1 MIMNRLKFQRK
12 LMIFF
17 VGMAL
22 LPTVVL
28 VLVSYHLISQSVERW
43 ANHQIALILANSAV
57 IIEGAS
63 KIAHTLELHEN
74 LPLTDTAELL
84 AVDEDLVAVLE
95 DFDSKAV
102 EIRATELA
110 DAYGGYLMA
119 VYDWDGHLVFSTNPN
134 HPPETLTTFLG
145 RLDEL
150 PDGPTI
156 SHKLADQGFLICG
169 VPIFSEDGRKRLG
182 AIVVGKSMPLTPVQ
196 MRAQMSAIQ
205 NKLSHLETDI
215 NAEGTAYRRTER
227 RVTVIAL
234 LITAA
239 LIVVVAFFVSR
250 ILAKGIN
257 TPIRSLVAGTEQIAN
272 GNLGHQVAVQTD
284 DEFALLAGAF
294 NRMVSDLKARTE
306 ELRRA
311 EKIAAWQDIAQKLA
325 HEIKNPLTPIQ
336 LSAQR
341 LQRRYRNNPDDLSE
355 VLERCT
361 QTIITEVEGLRRLLD
376 EFSVLAQMPAPE
388 LSPVNLRQT
397 LDEMLALFDEFP
409 NHIDCQIDF
418 PANLPA
424 VSADAA
430 HLKRAFLNLI
440 NNALEAM
447 LEESDS
453 PSPIEAVK
461 RERCLTIRAYE
472 APDRSKVFVQFT
484 DTGPGVPPDVRPKLF
499 TPHVSTKR
507 NGMGLGLAIVKKVM
521 TDLGGD
527 IHLEDTQSDQIGA
540 TFTLWLRPI
549 AKG

>member
-1 MIMNRLKFQRK
+1 MVMNRLKFQRK
-12 LMIFF
+12 LMILF

-28 VLVSYHLISQSVERW
+28 VFVSYHLISRSVERW
-43 ANHQIALILANSAV
+43 ANHQIALTLANSAA

-63 KIAHTLELHEN
+63 EIAHTLERYEN

-84 AVDEDLVAVLE
+84 AVDEDLVAVLD
-95 DFDSKAV
+95 DFDSQAV
-102 EIRATELA
+102 KIRATELA
-110 DAYGGYLMA
+110 DAYGDYLIA
-119 VYDWDGHLVFSTNPN
+119 VYGWDGHLVFSTDPN

-145 RLDEL
+145 RLDAL
-150 PDGPTI
+150 LDGPTI
-156 SHKLADQGFLICG
+156 SHELADQGFLICG
-169 VPIFSEDGRKRLG
+169 VPIFSEDGSKRLG
-182 AIVVGKSMPLTPVQ
+182 AMVVGKSMALTPAQ
-196 MRAQMSAIQ
+196 MHAQMSSIQ
-205 NKLSHLETDI
+205 NKLNRLGPDI
-215 NAEGTAYRRTER
+215 DAEGTAYRRTESR
-227 RVTVIAL
+227 TTVIAL

-257 TPIRSLVAGTEQIAN
+257 TPIRSLVAGTKQISD
-272 GNLGHQVAVQTD
+272 GNLDYQVAVQTD
-284 DEFALLAGAF
+284 DEFAILAGAF

-355 VLERCT
+355 LLERCT

-388 LSPVNLRQT
+388 LSPVDLRET
-397 LDEMLALFDEFP
+397 LDATLALFDEFP
-409 NHIDCQIDF
+409 DHIDCQIDF

-424 VSADAA
+424 VSADAD

-447 LEESDS
+447 SEE
-453 PSPIEAVK
+453 
-461 RERCLTIRAYE
+461 REKKGCLAIRAFVST
-472 APDRSKVFVQFT
+472 DQSKVFVQFT
-484 DTGPGVPPDVRPKLF
+484 DAGPGIPPEVRPKLF

-507 NGMGLGLAIVKKVM
+507 DGMGLGLAIVKKVM

-527 IHLEDTQSDQIGA
+527 IRLEDAEPDHSGA
-540 TFTLWLRPI
+540 TFTLWLRGA
-549 AKG
+549 AKR

>member
-1 MIMNRLKFQRK
+1 MVMNRLKFQRK
-12 LMIFF
+12 LMVLF

-28 VLVSYHLISQSVERW
+28 VFVSYHLISRSVERW
-43 ANHQIALILANSAV
+43 ANHQIALTLTNSAV

-63 KIAHTLELHEN
+63 EIAHTLELYEN

-84 AVDEDLVAVLE
+84 AVDEDLVAVLD

-102 EIRATELA
+102 ETRATELA
-110 DAYGGYLMA
+110 DTYGDYLIA

-134 HPPETLTTFLG
+134 HPSETLNTFLPP
-145 RLDEL
+145 LEAL
-150 PDGPTI
+150 PDAPTI
-156 SHKLADQGFLICG
+156 SHELADQGFLICG
-169 VPIFSEDGRKRLG
+169 MPIFSEDGRKRLG
-182 AIVVGKSMPLTPVQ
+182 AMVVGKSMALTPAQ
-196 MRAQMSAIQ
+196 MRAQMSSIQ
-205 NKLSHLETDI
+205 SKLNRLGPDI
-215 NAEGTAYRRTER
+215 DAEGTAYRRTER
-227 RVTVIAL
+227 RTTVIAL

-239 LIVVVAFFVSR
+239 LIVVVAFFISR

-257 TPIRSLVAGTEQIAN
+257 TPIRSLVAGTEQISN
-272 GNLGHQVAVQTD
+272 GNLDYRVAVQTD
-284 DEFALLAGAF
+284 DEFAILAAAF

-355 VLERCT
+355 LLERCT

-388 LSPVNLRQT
+388 LSPIALRET
-397 LDEMLALFDEFP
+397 LDATLALFDEFP
-409 NHIDCQIDF
+409 DHIDCQIDF
-418 PANLPA
+418 PTDLPP
-424 VSADAA
+424 VTADAD

-447 LEESDS
+447 LEEG
-453 PSPIEAVK
+453 EK
-461 RERCLTIRAYE
+461 ETGCLTIHAYVST
-472 APDRSKVFVQFT
+472 DQSKVFVQFT
-484 DTGPGVPPDVRPKLF
+484 DTGPGIPPEVRPKLF

-507 NGMGLGLAIVKKVM
+507 DGMGLGLAIVKKVM

-527 IHLEDTQSDQIGA
+527 IRLEDNA
-540 TFTLWLRPI
+540 TRSGLVQLLPY
-549 AKG
+549 G

>member
-1 MIMNRLKFQRK
+1 MVMNRLKFQRK
-12 LMIFF
+12 LMILF

-28 VLVSYHLISQSVERW
+28 VLVSYHLISRSVERW
-43 ANHQIALILANSAV
+43 ANHQIALTLTNSAA

-63 KIAHTLELHEN
+63 EIAHTLELYEN

-84 AVDEDLVAVLE
+84 AVDEALVAVLE

-110 DAYGGYLMA
+110 DTYGDYLIA
-119 VYDWDGHLVFSTNPN
+119 IYDWDGHLVFSTNPN
-134 HPPETLTTFLG
+134 HPPETLTAFL
-145 RLDEL
+145 RPLDEL
-150 PDGPTI
+150 PDAPTI
-156 SHKLADQGFLICG
+156 SHELAAQGFLICG
-169 VPIFSEDGRKRLG
+169 VPIFSEDGMRRLG
-182 AIVVGKSMPLTPVQ
+182 AMVVGKSMALTPAQ

-205 NKLSHLETDI
+205 NKLNRLEMDI
-215 NAEGTAYRRTER
+215 GAEGTAYRRTESR
-227 RVTVIAL
+227 TTVIAL

-257 TPIRSLVAGTEQIAN
+257 TPIRSLVAGTEQISD
-272 GNLGHQVAVQTD
+272 GNLDYQVAVQTD
-284 DEFALLAGAF
+284 DEFSLLAGAF

-306 ELRRA
+306 ELKRA

-355 VLERCT
+355 LLERCT

-388 LSPVNLRQT
+388 LSPINLRET
-397 LDEMLALFDEFP
+397 LDATLALFDEFP
-409 NHIDCQIDF
+409 DHIDCQIDF
-418 PANLPA
+418 PADLPP
-424 VSADAA
+424 VSADAD

-440 NNALEAM
+440 NNAIEAM
-447 LEESDS
+447 S
-453 PSPIEAVK
+453 EAGETK
-461 RERCLTIRAYE
+461 GGLTIRAYVST
-472 APDRSKVFVQFT
+472 DQSKVFVQFT
-484 DTGPGVPPDVRPKLF
+484 DTGPGILPEVRPKLF

-507 NGMGLGLAIVKKVM
+507 DGMGLGLAIVKKVM

-527 IHLEDTQSDQIGA
+527 IRLEDAQPDLGGA
-540 TFTLWLRPI
+540 TFTLWLR
-549 AKG
+549 ATEKV

>member
-1 MIMNRLKFQRK
+1 MVMNRLKFQRK
-12 LMIFF
+12 LMILF

-22 LPTVVL
+22 LPTAIL
-28 VLVSYHLISQSVERW
+28 VFVSYHLISRSVERW
-43 ANHQIALILANSAV
+43 ANHQIALTLANSAA

-63 KIAHTLELHEN
+63 EIAHMLELYEN

-84 AVDEDLVAVLE
+84 AVDEALVAVLD
-95 DFDSKAV
+95 DFDSGDVK
-102 EIRATELA
+102 IRATELA
-110 DAYGGYLMA
+110 DAYGGYLIA
-119 VYDWDGHLVFSTNPN
+119 IYGWDGHLVFSTDPN
-134 HPPETLTTFLG
+134 HPPEILTTFLEP
-145 RLDEL
+145 LAAL

-156 SHKLADQGFLICG
+156 SDELADQGLLICG
-169 VPIFSEDGRKRLG
+169 VPIFSEDGTKRLG
-182 AIVVGKSMPLTPVQ
+182 AVVVGKSMALTLAQ
-196 MRAQMSAIQ
+196 MRSQMSAIQ
-205 NKLSHLETDI
+205 NKLIPLEADI

-227 RVTVIAL
+227 DATVIAL

-239 LIVVVAFFVSR
+239 LIVVVAFFVSK
-250 ILAKGIN
+250 ILAKGVN
-257 TPIRSLVAGTEQIAN
+257 TPIRSLVTGTEEISS
-272 GNLGHQVAVQTD
+272 GNLDYQVAVQTD
-284 DEFALLAGAF
+284 DEFAILASAF

-355 VLERCT
+355 LLERCT

-388 LSPVNLRQT
+388 LSPVDLRET
-397 LDEMLALFDEFP
+397 LDATLALFDEFP
-409 NHIDCQIDF
+409 DHINRQIDF
-418 PANLPA
+418 PTDLPP
-424 VSADAA
+424 VSADAD

-447 LEESDS
+447 SEGGE
-453 PSPIEAVK
+453 K
-461 RERCLTIRAYE
+461 KGCLTIRAF
-472 APDRSKVFVQFT
+472 ASTDQSKVFVQFT
-484 DTGPGVPPDVRPKLF
+484 DTGLGISPEVRPKLF

-507 NGMGLGLAIVKKVM
+507 DGMGLGLAIVKKVM

-527 IHLEDTQSDQIGA
+527 IQLENTQPDQSGA
-540 TFTLWLRPI
+540 TFTLWLRAI
-549 AKG
+549 AKS

>member
-1 MIMNRLKFQRK
+1 MVMNRLKFQRK
-12 LMIFF
+12 LMILF

-28 VLVSYHLISQSVERW
+28 VFVSYHLISRSVERW
-43 ANHQIALILANSAV
+43 ANHQIALTLANSAA

-63 KIAHTLELHEN
+63 EIAHTLERYEN

-84 AVDEDLVAVLE
+84 AVDEDLVAVLD

-110 DAYGGYLMA
+110 DTYGDYLIA

-145 RLDEL
+145 PLEAL
-150 PDGPTI
+150 PDAPTI
-156 SHKLADQGFLICG
+156 SHELADQGFLICG
-169 VPIFSEDGRKRLG
+169 VPIFSEDGMRRLG
-182 AIVVGKSMPLTPVQ
+182 AMVVGKSMALTPAQ
-196 MRAQMSAIQ
+196 MHAQMSAIQ
-205 NKLSHLETDI
+205 NKLNRLGPDI
-215 NAEGTAYRRTER
+215 DAEGTAYRRTESR
-227 RVTVIAL
+227 TTVIAL

-250 ILAKGIN
+250 VLAKGIN
-257 TPIRSLVAGTEQIAN
+257 TPIRSLVAGTEQISD
-272 GNLGHQVAVQTD
+272 GNLDYQVAVQTD

-355 VLERCT
+355 LLERCT

-388 LSPVNLRQT
+388 LSPVNLRET
-397 LDEMLALFDEFP
+397 LDATLALFDEFP

-418 PANLPA
+418 PADLPP
-424 VSADAA
+424 VSADAD

-447 LEESDS
+447 SED
-453 PSPIEAVK
+453 
-461 RERCLTIRAYE
+461 REQKGCLTIRAFVST
-472 APDRSKVFVQFT
+472 DQSKVFVQFT
-484 DTGPGVPPDVRPKLF
+484 DTGPGIPPEVRPKLF

-507 NGMGLGLAIVKKVM
+507 DGMGLGLAIVKKVM

-527 IHLEDTQSDQIGA
+527 IRLEDAQPNQIGT
-540 TFTLWLRPI
+540 TFTLWLR
-549 AKG
+549 AAVKD

>member
-1 MIMNRLKFQRK
+1 MVMNRLKFQRK
-12 LMIFF
+12 LMILF

-28 VLVSYHLISQSVERW
+28 VFVSYHLISRSVERW
-43 ANHQIALILANSAV
+43 ANHQIALTLANSAA

-63 KIAHTLELHEN
+63 EIAHTLERYEN

-84 AVDEDLVAVLE
+84 AVDEDLVAVLD

-110 DAYGGYLMA
+110 DTYGDYLIA

-145 RLDEL
+145 PLEAL
-150 PDGPTI
+150 PDAPTI
-156 SHKLADQGFLICG
+156 SHELADQGFLICG
-169 VPIFSEDGRKRLG
+169 VPIFSEDGMRRLG
-182 AIVVGKSMPLTPVQ
+182 AMVVGKSMALTPAQ
-196 MRAQMSAIQ
+196 MHAQMSAIQ
-205 NKLSHLETDI
+205 NKLNRLGPDI
-215 NAEGTAYRRTER
+215 DAEGTAYRRTESR
-227 RVTVIAL
+227 TTVIAL

-250 ILAKGIN
+250 VLAKGIN
-257 TPIRSLVAGTEQIAN
+257 TPIRSLVAGTEQISD
-272 GNLGHQVAVQTD
+272 GNLDYQVAVQTD

-355 VLERCT
+355 LLERCT
-361 QTIITEVEGLRRLLD
+361 QTIITEVEGLRHLLD

-388 LSPVNLRQT
+388 LSPVDLRET
-397 LDEMLALFDEFP
+397 LDVTLALFDEFP
-409 NHIDCQIDF
+409 DHIDCQIDF
-418 PANLPA
+418 PADLPP
-424 VSADAA
+424 VSADAD

-447 LEESDS
+447 SEEG
-453 PSPIEAVK
+453 EKKGYLA
-461 RERCLTIRAYE
+461 IRAFVST
-472 APDRSKVFVQFT
+472 DQSKVFVQFT
-484 DTGPGVPPDVRPKLF
+484 DTGPGILPEVRPKLF

-507 NGMGLGLAIVKKVM
+507 DGMGLGLAIVKKVM

-527 IHLEDTQSDQIGA
+527 IRLEDAQPNQDGA
-540 TFTLWLRPI
+540 TFTLWLR
-549 AKG
+549 ATSES

>member
-1 MIMNRLKFQRK
+1 MVINRLKFQRK
-12 LMIFF
+12 LMILF

-22 LPTVVL
+22 LPTAVL
-28 VLVSYHLISQSVERW
+28 VFVSYHLISRSVERW
-43 ANHQIALILANSAV
+43 ANHQIALTLASSAA

-63 KIAHTLELHEN
+63 EIAHTLELYEN

-84 AVDEDLVAVLE
+84 AVDEDLVAVLD

-110 DAYGGYLMA
+110 DTHGDYLIAIYG
-119 VYDWDGHLVFSTNPN
+119 WDGHLVFSTNPN
-134 HPPETLTTFLG
+134 HPPQTLTTLLG
-145 RLDEL
+145 PLEAL
-150 PDGPTI
+150 PDAPTI
-156 SHKLADQGFLICG
+156 SDKLADQGFLICG
-169 VPIFSEDGRKRLG
+169 VPIFSEDGTKRLG
-182 AIVVGKSMPLTPVQ
+182 AVVVGKSMALTLAQ
-196 MRAQMSAIQ
+196 MRTQMSAIQ
-205 NKLSHLETDI
+205 NKLSPLEADL

-227 RVTVIAL
+227 DATIIAL

-239 LIVVVAFFVSR
+239 LIVAIAFFVSKF
-250 ILAKGIN
+250 LAKGVN
-257 TPIRSLVAGTEQIAN
+257 TPIRHLVTGTEEISK
-272 GNLGHQVAVQTD
+272 GNLDYQVAVQTD
-284 DEFALLAGAF
+284 DEFALLANAF

-336 LSAQR
+336 LSAER

-355 VLERCT
+355 LLERCT

-388 LSPVNLRQT
+388 LSSVNLRET
-397 LDEMLALFDEFP
+397 LDATLALFDEFP

-418 PANLPA
+418 PADLPT
-424 VSADAA
+424 VSADAD

-447 LEESDS
+447 SEE
-453 PSPIEAVK
+453 
-461 RERCLTIRAYE
+461 REKKGSLAIRAF
-472 APDRSKVFVQFT
+472 ASADQSKVFVQFT
-484 DTGPGVPPDVRPKLF
+484 DTGPGIPPEVRPKLF

-507 NGMGLGLAIVKKVM
+507 DGMGLGLAIVKKVM

-527 IHLEDTQSDQIGA
+527 IRLEDAQPDQSGA
-540 TFTLWLRPI
+540 TFTLWLR
-549 AKG
+549 ATTKN

>member
-1 MIMNRLKFQRK
+1 MVMNRLKFQRK
-12 LMIFF
+12 LMILF

-28 VLVSYHLISQSVERW
+28 VFVSYHLISRSVEHW
-43 ANHQIALILANSAV
+43 ANHQIALTLANSAA

-63 KIAHTLELHEN
+63 EIAHTLERYEN

-84 AVDEDLVAVLE
+84 AVDEDLVAVLD

-110 DAYGGYLMA
+110 DTYGDYLIA

-134 HPPETLTTFLG
+134 HPSETLTTFLG
-145 RLDEL
+145 PLEAL
-150 PDGPTI
+150 PDAPTI
-156 SHKLADQGFLICG
+156 SHELADQGFLICG
-169 VPIFSEDGRKRLG
+169 VPIFSEDGMRRLG
-182 AIVVGKSMPLTPVQ
+182 AMVVGKSMALTPAQ
-196 MRAQMSAIQ
+196 MHAQMSAIQ
-205 NKLSHLETDI
+205 NKLNRLGPDI
-215 NAEGTAYRRTER
+215 DAEGTAYRRTESR
-227 RVTVIAL
+227 TTVIAL

-250 ILAKGIN
+250 VLAKGIN
-257 TPIRSLVAGTEQIAN
+257 TPIRSLVAGTEQISD
-272 GNLGHQVAVQTD
+272 GNLDYQVAVQTD

-355 VLERCT
+355 LLERCT

-388 LSPVNLRQT
+388 LSPVNLRET
-397 LDEMLALFDEFP
+397 LDATLALFDEFP

-418 PANLPA
+418 PIDLPP
-424 VSADAA
+424 VSADAD

-447 LEESDS
+447 SEGGE
-453 PSPIEAVK
+453 K
-461 RERCLTIRAYE
+461 RGYLTIRAFVST
-472 APDRSKVFVQFT
+472 DQSKVFVQFT
-484 DTGPGVPPDVRPKLF
+484 DAGPGIPPEVRPKLF

-507 NGMGLGLAIVKKVM
+507 DGMGLGLAIVKKVM

-527 IHLEDTQSDQIGA
+527 IRLEDAQPDQSGA
-540 TFTLWLRPI
+540 TFTLWLR
-549 AKG
+549 ATTKS

>member
-1 MIMNRLKFQRK
+1 MAMNRLKFQRK
-12 LMIFF
+12 LMILF

-28 VLVSYHLISQSVERW
+28 VLVSYHLISRSVEGW
-43 ANHQIALILANSAV
+43 ANHQIALTLTNSAA
-57 IIEGAS
+57 IIGDAS
-63 KIAHTLELHEN
+63 ELAHTLELYEN

-84 AVDEDLVAVLE
+84 AVDEGLVAVL
-95 DFDSKAV
+95 DNFDSEAV

-110 DAYGGYLMA
+110 DAYGGYLIA
-119 VYDWDGHLVFSTNPN
+119 VYDWDGHLVFSTDPN
-134 HPPETLTTFLG
+134 HPSETLNTFLPS
-145 RLDEL
+145 LEAL

-156 SHKLADQGFLICG
+156 SQELADQGFLICG
-169 VPIFSEDGRKRLG
+169 VPIFSEDGMRRLG
-182 AIVVGKSMPLTPVQ
+182 AIVVGKSMPLTPAQ
-196 MRAQMSAIQ
+196 MQAQMSAIQ
-205 NKLSHLETDI
+205 NKLNRLGPDI
-215 NAEGTAYRRTER
+215 DAEGTAYRRTER
-227 RVTVIAL
+227 RTTVIAL
-234 LITAA
+234 LIAAA
-239 LIVVVAFFVSR
+239 LVVILAFFVSR

-257 TPIRSLVAGTEQIAN
+257 TPIRSLVAGTEQISS
-272 GNLGHQVAVQTD
+272 GNLDYQVAVQTD

-355 VLERCT
+355 LLERCT

-388 LSPVNLRQT
+388 LSPVDLRET
-397 LDEMLALFDEFP
+397 LDGTLALFDEFP
-409 NHIDCQIDF
+409 DHIDCQIDF
-418 PANLPA
+418 PADLPP
-424 VSADAA
+424 VNADAD

-447 LEESDS
+447 SEEGG
-453 PSPIEAVK
+453 K
-461 RERCLTIRAYE
+461 KGCLTIRAYVST
-472 APDRSKVFVQFT
+472 DQSTVFVQFT
-484 DTGPGVPPDVRPKLF
+484 DTGPGIPSEVRPKLF

-507 NGMGLGLAIVKKVM
+507 DGMGLGLAIVKKMM

-527 IHLEDTQSDQIGA
+527 IRLEDSQPDQSGA
-540 TFTLWLRPI
+540 TFTLWLRAA
-549 AKG
+549 AKR

>member
-1 MIMNRLKFQRK
+1 MVMNRLKFQRK
-12 LMIFF
+12 LMILF

-28 VLVSYHLISQSVERW
+28 ILVSYHLISRSVERW
-43 ANHQIALILANSAV
+43 ANHQIALTLTTSAV
-57 IIEGAS
+57 IIEDAS
-63 KIAHTLELHEN
+63 ELARTLELYEN

-84 AVDEDLVAVLE
+84 AVDEDLVAALA
-95 DFDSKAV
+95 DFDSKVV
-102 EIRATELA
+102 EIRASELA
-110 DAYGGYLMA
+110 DAYGGYLIA

-134 HPPETLTTFLG
+134 HPSETLHTFLPP
-145 RLDEL
+145 LEAL
-150 PDGPTI
+150 PDAPTL
-156 SHKLADQGFLICG
+156 SHELADQGFLICG
-169 VPIFSEDGRKRLG
+169 VPIFSEDGMRRLG
-182 AIVVGKSMPLTPVQ
+182 AMVVGKSMALTPAQ
-196 MRAQMSAIQ
+196 MQAQMSAIQ
-205 NKLSHLETDI
+205 NKLNRLETDI
-215 NAEGTAYRRTER
+215 DAEGTAYRRTESR
-227 RVTVIAL
+227 TTVIAL

-239 LIVVVAFFVSR
+239 LIVIVAFFVSR

-257 TPIRSLVAGTEQIAN
+257 TPIRSLVAGTEQISN
-272 GNLGHQVAVQTD
+272 GNLDYQVAVQTD
-284 DEFALLAGAF
+284 DEFAILAGAF

-376 EFSVLAQMPAPE
+376 EFSMLAQMPAPE
-388 LSPVNLRQT
+388 LSPVNLRET
-397 LDEMLALFDEFP
+397 LNATLALFDEFP
-409 NHIDCQIDF
+409 DHIDCQIDF
-418 PANLPA
+418 PANLPP
-424 VSADAA
+424 VSADAD

-447 LEESDS
+447 S
-453 PSPIEAVK
+453 EAGETK
-461 RERCLTIRAYE
+461 GCLTIRAYVST
-472 APDRSKVFVQFT
+472 DQSKVFVQFT
-484 DTGPGVPPDVRPKLF
+484 DTGPGISPEVRPKLF

-507 NGMGLGLAIVKKVM
+507 DGMGLGLAIVKKVM

-527 IHLEDTQSDQIGA
+527 IRLEDAEPDPGGA
-540 TFTLWLRPI
+540 TFTLWLR
-549 AKG
+549 ATVQD

>member
-1 MIMNRLKFQRK
+1 MVINRLKFQRK
-12 LMIFF
+12 LMILF

-22 LPTVVL
+22 LPTAVL
-28 VLVSYHLISQSVERW
+28 VFVSYHLISRSVERW
-43 ANHQIALILANSAV
+43 ANHQIALTLTNSAA

-63 KIAHTLELHEN
+63 EIAHTLELYEN

-84 AVDEDLVAVLE
+84 AVDEDLVAVLD

-102 EIRATELA
+102 EIRASELA
-110 DAYGGYLMA
+110 DTYGDYLIA
-119 VYDWDGHLVFSTNPN
+119 VYGWDGHLVFSTHPN
-134 HPPETLTTFLG
+134 HPPETLTTLLG
-145 RLDEL
+145 ALEAL
-150 PDGPTI
+150 PDAPTI
-156 SHKLADQGFLICG
+156 SDELADQGLLICG

-182 AIVVGKSMPLTPVQ
+182 AVVVGKSMALTLAQ

-205 NKLSHLETDI
+205 NKLSPLEAEI

-227 RVTVIAL
+227 DATIIAL

-239 LIVVVAFFVSR
+239 LIVVVAFFVSKL
-250 ILAKGIN
+250 LAKGVN
-257 TPIRSLVAGTEQIAN
+257 TPIRSLVTGTEEISN
-272 GNLGHQVAVQTD
+272 GNLDYQVAVQTD

-294 NRMVSDLKARTE
+294 NRMVTDLKARTE

-355 VLERCT
+355 LLERCT

-388 LSPVNLRQT
+388 LSPVDLRET
-397 LDEMLALFDEFP
+397 LDATLALFDEFP
-409 NHIDCQIDF
+409 DHIDCQIDF
-418 PANLPA
+418 PADLPP
-424 VSADAA
+424 VSADAD

-447 LEESDS
+447 SEDGEQ
-453 PSPIEAVK
+453 K
-461 RERCLTIRAYE
+461 GCLTIRAFVST
-472 APDRSKVFVQFT
+472 DQSKVFVQFT
-484 DTGPGVPPDVRPKLF
+484 DTGPGIPPEVRPKLF

-507 NGMGLGLAIVKKVM
+507 DGMGLGLVIVKKVM

-527 IHLEDTQSDQIGA
+527 IRLEDTQPDQSGA
-540 TFTLWLRPI
+540 TFTLWLRAV

>member
-1 MIMNRLKFQRK
+1 MVMNRLKFQRK
-12 LMIFF
+12 LMILF

-28 VLVSYHLISQSVERW
+28 VLVSYHLISRSVERW
-43 ANHQIALILANSAV
+43 AHHQIALTLANSAA
-57 IIEGAS
+57 IIEGARE
-63 KIAHTLELHEN
+63 IAHTLELHEN
-74 LPLTDTAELL
+74 LPLTETAELL
-84 AVDEDLVAVLE
+84 AVDEDLVAVLD

-102 EIRATELA
+102 KIRATELA
-110 DAYGGYLMA
+110 DTYGGYLIA
-119 VYDWDGHLVFSTNPN
+119 VYDWDGHLVFSIDPS
-134 HPPETLTTFLG
+134 HPPQTLTTFLG
-145 RLDEL
+145 PLEAL
-150 PDGPTI
+150 PDAPTI

-182 AIVVGKSMPLTPVQ
+182 AMVVGKSMALTP
-196 MRAQMSAIQ
+196 AQMQAQMAAIQ
-205 NKLSHLETDI
+205 NKLNRLETDI
-215 NAEGTAYRRTER
+215 DAEGTAYRRMER
-227 RVTVIAL
+227 RTTVIAL

-257 TPIRSLVAGTEQIAN
+257 TPIRSLVTGTEQISN
-272 GNLGHQVAVQTD
+272 GNLNYQVAVETD
-284 DEFALLAGAF
+284 DEFAILAGAF

-341 LQRRYRNNPDDLSE
+341 LQRRYRNNPDNLSE
-355 VLERCT
+355 LLERCT

-376 EFSVLAQMPAPE
+376 EFSVLAQMPAPQ
-388 LSPVNLRQT
+388 LSPVDLRDT
-397 LDEMLALFDEFP
+397 LDATLGLFDEFP
-409 NHIDCQIDF
+409 DHIDCQIDF
-418 PANLPA
+418 PTNLPP
-424 VSADAA
+424 VSADAD

-447 LEESDS
+447 SEGG
-453 PSPIEAVK
+453 K
-461 RERCLTIRAYE
+461 QKGCLTIRAF
-472 APDRSKVFVQFT
+472 ASDDQSKVFMQFT
-484 DTGPGVPPDVRPKLF
+484 DTGPGISPEVRPKLF

-507 NGMGLGLAIVKKVM
+507 DGMGLGLAIVKKVM

-527 IHLEDTQSDQIGA
+527 IRLEDAQPDQIGT
-540 TFTLWLRPI
+540 TFTLWLRAT
-549 AKG
+549 AKR

>member
-1 MIMNRLKFQRK
+1 MVMNRLKFQRK
-12 LMIFF
+12 LMILF

-28 VLVSYHLISQSVERW
+28 VFVSYHLISRSVERW
-43 ANHQIALILANSAV
+43 ANHQIALTLANSAA

-63 KIAHTLELHEN
+63 EIAHTLERYEN
-74 LPLTDTAELL
+74 LPLTDAAELL
-84 AVDEDLVAVLE
+84 AVDEDLVAVL
-95 DFDSKAV
+95 DNFDPKAV

-110 DAYGGYLMA
+110 DAYGDYLIA
-119 VYDWDGHLVFSTNPN
+119 VYGWDGHLVFSTDPN

-145 RLDEL
+145 RLDAL
-150 PDGPTI
+150 LDGPTI
-156 SHKLADQGFLICG
+156 SHELADQGFLICG
-169 VPIFSEDGRKRLG
+169 VPIFSEDGSKRLG
-182 AIVVGKSMPLTPVQ
+182 AMVVGKSMALTPAQ
-196 MRAQMSAIQ
+196 MHAQMSSIQ
-205 NKLSHLETDI
+205 NKLNRLGPDI
-215 NAEGTAYRRTER
+215 DAEGTAYRRTESR
-227 RVTVIAL
+227 TTVIAL

-257 TPIRSLVAGTEQIAN
+257 TPIRSLVTGTEQISD
-272 GNLGHQVAVQTD
+272 GNLDYQVAVQTD
-284 DEFALLAGAF
+284 DEFAILAGAF
-294 NRMVSDLKARTE
+294 NRMISDLKARTE

-355 VLERCT
+355 LLERCT

-388 LSPVNLRQT
+388 LSPVDLRET
-397 LDEMLALFDEFP
+397 LDATLVLFDEFP
-409 NHIDCQIDF
+409 DYIDCQIDF
-418 PANLPA
+418 PTNLPA
-424 VSADAA
+424 VSADAD

-447 LEESDS
+447 SEGGE
-453 PSPIEAVK
+453 K
-461 RERCLTIRAYE
+461 RGCLAIRAFVST
-472 APDRSKVFVQFT
+472 DQSKVFVQFT
-484 DTGPGVPPDVRPKLF
+484 DTGPGIPPEVRPKLF

-507 NGMGLGLAIVKKVM
+507 DGMGLGLAIVKKVM

-527 IHLEDTQSDQIGA
+527 IRLEDAQPNQDGA
-540 TFTLWLRPI
+540 TFTLWLRG
-549 AKG
+549 AAER

>member
-1 MIMNRLKFQRK
+1 MVMNRLKFQRK
-12 LMIFF
+12 LMILF

-28 VLVSYHLISQSVERW
+28 IFVSYHLISRSVERW
-43 ANHQIALILANSAV
+43 ANHQIALTLANSAA

-63 KIAHTLELHEN
+63 EIAHTLERYEN

-84 AVDEDLVAVLE
+84 AVDEDLVAVLD

-110 DAYGGYLMA
+110 DTYGDYLIA
-119 VYDWDGHLVFSTNPN
+119 VYGWDGHLVFSTNPN
-134 HPPETLTTFLG
+134 HPSETLATFLG
-145 RLDEL
+145 PLDAL
-150 PDGPTI
+150 PDAPTI
-156 SHKLADQGFLICG
+156 SHELADQGFLICG
-169 VPIFSEDGRKRLG
+169 VPIFSEDGMKRLG
-182 AIVVGKSMPLTPVQ
+182 AMVVGKSMALTPAQ
-196 MRAQMSAIQ
+196 MQAQMSAIE
-205 NKLSHLETDI
+205 NKLDRLETDI
-215 NAEGTAYRRTER
+215 DAEGTAYRRTESR
-227 RVTVIAL
+227 TTVIAL

-239 LIVVVAFFVSR
+239 LIVVVAFFISKV
-250 ILAKGIN
+250 LAKGIN
-257 TPIRSLVAGTEQIAN
+257 TPIRSLVAGTEQISN
-272 GNLGHQVAVQTD
+272 GNLDYQVAVQTD

-294 NRMVSDLKARTE
+294 NRMVSDLKTRTE

-355 VLERCT
+355 LLERCT

-388 LSPVNLRQT
+388 LSPVDLRET
-397 LDEMLALFDEFP
+397 LDATLALFDEFP
-409 NHIDCQIDF
+409 DHIDCQID
-418 PANLPA
+418 LPA
-424 VSADAA
+424 DLPPVSADAD

-440 NNALEAM
+440 NNAIDAM
-447 LEESDS
+447 SEESAP
-453 PSPIEAVK
+453 PSPVEGEAK
-461 RERCLTIRAYE
+461 KGCLTIRAFVS
-472 APDRSKVFVQFT
+472 ADQSKVFVQFT
-484 DTGPGVPPDVRPKLF
+484 DTGPGISPEVRPKLF

-507 NGMGLGLAIVKKVM
+507 DGMGLGLAIVKKVM

-527 IHLEDTQSDQIGA
+527 IRLEDTQPEQVGA
-540 TFTLWLRPI
+540 TFTLWLRAT

>member
-1 MIMNRLKFQRK
+1 MVMNRLKFQRK
-12 LMIFF
+12 LMILF

-28 VLVSYHLISQSVERW
+28 VLVSYHLISRSVERW
-43 ANHQIALILANSAV
+43 ANHQIALTLTNSAV
-57 IIEGAS
+57 IIEDAS
-63 KIAHTLELHEN
+63 ELAHTLELYEN

-84 AVDEDLVAVLE
+84 AVDEELVVVLD
-95 DFDSKAV
+95 DFDPKAV
-102 EIRATELA
+102 EIRTTELA
-110 DAYGGYLMA
+110 DAYGGYLIA
-119 VYDWDGHLVFSTNPN
+119 VYGWDGHLVFSTDPN
-134 HPPETLTTFLG
+134 HPPETLTTFL
-145 RLDEL
+145 RPLDEL
-150 PDGPTI
+150 PDAPTI
-156 SHKLADQGFLICG
+156 SHELADQGFLICG
-169 VPIFSEDGRKRLG
+169 VPIFSEDGSKRLG
-182 AIVVGKSMPLTPVQ
+182 AMVVGKSMALTPAQ

-205 NKLSHLETDI
+205 NKLNRLGPDI
-215 NAEGTAYRRTER
+215 DAEGTAYRRTESR
-227 RVTVIAL
+227 TTVIAL

-239 LIVVVAFFVSR
+239 LIVVLAFFVSR
-250 ILAKGIN
+250 ILAKEIN
-257 TPIRSLVAGTEQIAN
+257 TPIRSLVAGTEQISN
-272 GNLGHQVAVQTD
+272 GNLDYQVAVQTD

-355 VLERCT
+355 LLERCT

-388 LSPVNLRQT
+388 LSPVNLREA
-397 LDEMLALFDEFP
+397 LDTTLALVDEFP
-409 NHIDCQIDF
+409 NHIDCQIGF
-418 PANLPA
+418 PANLPP
-424 VSADAA
+424 VTADAD

-447 LEESDS
+447 S
-453 PSPIEAVK
+453 EAGE
-461 RERCLTIRAYE
+461 REGCLTIRAYVST
-472 APDRSKVFVQFT
+472 DQSKVFVQFT
-484 DTGPGVPPDVRPKLF
+484 DTGSGIPPEVRPKLF

-507 NGMGLGLAIVKKVM
+507 DGMGLGLAIVKKVM

-527 IHLEDTQSDQIGA
+527 IRLEEVQPDQGGA
-540 TFTLWLRPI
+540 TFTLWLR
-549 AKG
+549 ATVTD

>member
-1 MIMNRLKFQRK
+1 MVMNRLKFQRK
-12 LMIFF
+12 LMILF

-28 VLVSYHLISQSVERW
+28 VFVSYQLISRSVERW
-43 ANHQIALILANSAV
+43 ANHQIALTLANSAV

-63 KIAHTLELHEN
+63 EIAHTLELYEN

-84 AVDEDLVAVLE
+84 AVDEDLVAVLD

-110 DAYGGYLMA
+110 DTYGDYLIA
-119 VYDWDGHLVFSTNPN
+119 VYDWDGHLVFSTDPN

-145 RLDEL
+145 LLEAL

-156 SHKLADQGFLICG
+156 SQELADQGFLICG

-182 AIVVGKSMPLTPVQ
+182 AMVVGKSMALTPAQ
-196 MRAQMSAIQ
+196 MRAQMSSIQ
-205 NKLSHLETDI
+205 SKLNRLGPDI
-215 NAEGTAYRRTER
+215 DAEGTAYRRTESR
-227 RVTVIAL
+227 ATVIAL

-239 LIVVVAFFVSR
+239 LIVIVAFFVSR

-257 TPIRSLVAGTEQIAN
+257 TPIRSLVAGTEQISN
-272 GNLGHQVAVQTD
+272 GNLEYQVAVQTD

-355 VLERCT
+355 LLERCT

-388 LSPVNLRQT
+388 LSPIDLRET
-397 LDEMLALFDEFP
+397 LDATLALFDEFP
-409 NHIDCQIDF
+409 DHIDCQIDF
-418 PANLPA
+418 PADLPP
-424 VSADAA
+424 VTADAD

-447 LEESDS
+447 S
-453 PSPIEAVK
+453 EAGEK
-461 RERCLTIRAYE
+461 KGYLTIRAF
-472 APDRSKVFVQFT
+472 ASADQSKVFVQFT
-484 DTGPGVPPDVRPKLF
+484 DTGPGIPPEVRPKLF

-507 NGMGLGLAIVKKVM
+507 DGMGLGLAIVKKVM

-527 IHLEDTQSDQIGA
+527 IRLEDNQPDQIGA
-540 TFTLWLRPI
+540 TFTLWLRAT
-549 AKG
+549 AKV

>member
-1 MIMNRLKFQRK
+1 MVMNRLKFQRK
-12 LMIFF
+12 LMILF

-28 VLVSYHLISQSVERW
+28 VFVSYHLISRSVERW
-43 ANHQIALILANSAV
+43 ANHQIALTLANSAA

-63 KIAHTLELHEN
+63 EIAHTLERYEN

-84 AVDEDLVAVLE
+84 AVDEDLVAVLD

-110 DAYGGYLMA
+110 DTYGDYLIA

-145 RLDEL
+145 PLEAL
-150 PDGPTI
+150 PDAPTI
-156 SHKLADQGFLICG
+156 SHELADQGFLICG
-169 VPIFSEDGRKRLG
+169 VPIFSEDGMRRLG
-182 AIVVGKSMPLTPVQ
+182 AMVVGKSMALTPAQ
-196 MRAQMSAIQ
+196 MHAQMSAIQ
-205 NKLSHLETDI
+205 NKLNRLGPDI
-215 NAEGTAYRRTER
+215 DAEGTAYRRTESR
-227 RVTVIAL
+227 TTVIAL

-250 ILAKGIN
+250 VLAKGIN
-257 TPIRSLVAGTEQIAN
+257 TPIRSLVAGTEQISD
-272 GNLGHQVAVQTD
+272 GNLDYQVAVQTD

-355 VLERCT
+355 LLERCT

-388 LSPVNLRQT
+388 LSPVDLRET
-397 LDEMLALFDEFP
+397 LNVTLALFDEFP
-409 NHIDCQIDF
+409 DHIDCQIDF
-418 PANLPA
+418 PIDLPP
-424 VSADAA
+424 VSADAD

-447 LEESDS
+447 SEGGE
-453 PSPIEAVK
+453 K
-461 RERCLTIRAYE
+461 RGYLTIRAFVS
-472 APDRSKVFVQFT
+472 ADQSKVFVQFT
-484 DTGPGVPPDVRPKLF
+484 DAGPGIPPEVRPKLF

-507 NGMGLGLAIVKKVM
+507 DGMGLGLAIVKKVM

-527 IHLEDTQSDQIGA
+527 IRLEDAQPNQDGA
-540 TFTLWLRPI
+540 TFTLWLR
-549 AKG
+549 ATSES

>member
-1 MIMNRLKFQRK
+1 MVMNRLKFQRK
-12 LMIFF
+12 LMILF

-28 VLVSYHLISQSVERW
+28 VFVSYHLISRSVERW
-43 ANHQIALILANSAV
+43 ANHQIALTLANSAA

-63 KIAHTLELHEN
+63 EIAHTLERYEN

-84 AVDEDLVAVLE
+84 AVDEDLVAVLD

-110 DAYGGYLMA
+110 DTYGDYLIA

-134 HPPETLTTFLG
+134 HPSETLTTFLG
-145 RLDEL
+145 PLEAL
-150 PDGPTI
+150 PDAPTI
-156 SHKLADQGFLICG
+156 SHELADQGFLICG
-169 VPIFSEDGRKRLG
+169 VPIFSEDGMKRLG
-182 AIVVGKSMPLTPVQ
+182 AMVVGKSMALTPAQ
-196 MRAQMSAIQ
+196 MQAQMSAIQ
-205 NKLSHLETDI
+205 NKLDRLETDI
-215 NAEGTAYRRTER
+215 DAEGTAYRRTESR
-227 RVTVIAL
+227 TTVIAL

-250 ILAKGIN
+250 VLAKGIN
-257 TPIRSLVAGTEQIAN
+257 TPIRSLVAGTEQISD
-272 GNLGHQVAVQTD
+272 GNLDYQVAVQTD

-355 VLERCT
+355 LLERCT

-388 LSPVNLRQT
+388 LSPVNLRET
-397 LDEMLALFDEFP
+397 LDATLALFDEFP
-409 NHIDCQIDF
+409 DYIDCQIDF
-418 PANLPA
+418 PTNLPA
-424 VSADAA
+424 VSADAD

-447 LEESDS
+447 SEGGE
-453 PSPIEAVK
+453 K
-461 RERCLTIRAYE
+461 RGYLTIRAFVST
-472 APDRSKVFVQFT
+472 DQSKVFVQFT
-484 DTGPGVPPDVRPKLF
+484 DAGPGIPPEVRPKLF

-507 NGMGLGLAIVKKVM
+507 DGMGLGLAIVKKVM

-527 IHLEDTQSDQIGA
+527 IRLEGAQPNQDGA
-540 TFTLWLRPI
+540 TFTLWLR
-549 AKG
+549 ATSES

>member
-12 LMIFF
+12 LMVLF

-28 VLVSYHLISQSVERW
+28 VLVSYHLISRSVERW
-43 ANHQIALILANSAV
+43 ANHQIALTLTNSAV
-57 IIEGAS
+57 LIEDAS
-63 KIAHTLELHEN
+63 ELAHTLELYEN

-84 AVDEDLVAVLE
+84 AVDEALVAVLD
-95 DFDSKAV
+95 DFDPKAV

-110 DAYGGYLMA
+110 DTYGGYLIA

-134 HPPETLTTFLG
+134 HPSETLTTFLPP
-145 RLDEL
+145 LEAL
-150 PDGPTI
+150 PDAPTI
-156 SHKLADQGFLICG
+156 SHELAGQGFLICG

-182 AIVVGKSMPLTPVQ
+182 AVVVGKSMALTPAQ
-196 MRAQMSAIQ
+196 MQAQMSAIQ
-205 NKLSHLETDI
+205 NKLNRLETDI
-215 NAEGTAYRRTER
+215 DAEGTAYRRTESR
-227 RVTVIAL
+227 TTVIAL

-257 TPIRSLVAGTEQIAN
+257 TPIRSLVAGTEQISD
-272 GNLGHQVAVQTD
+272 GNLDYQVAVQTD
-284 DEFALLAGAF
+284 DEFAILAGAF

-355 VLERCT
+355 LLERCT

-388 LSPVNLRQT
+388 LSPVNLRET
-397 LDEMLALFDEFP
+397 LDTTLALFDEFP
-409 NHIDCQIDF
+409 AHIDCQIDF
-418 PANLPA
+418 PADLPA
-424 VSADAA
+424 VTADAD

-447 LEESDS
+447 SEEGGQ
-453 PSPIEAVK
+453 EG
-461 RERCLTIRAYE
+461 CLTIRAF
-472 APDRSKVFVQFT
+472 ASTDQSKVFVQFT
-484 DTGPGVPPDVRPKLF
+484 DTGPGILPEVRPKLF

-507 NGMGLGLAIVKKVM
+507 DGMGLGLAIVKKVI

-527 IHLEDTQSDQIGA
+527 IRLEDAQPDQTGA
-540 TFTLWLRPI
+540 TFTLWLRAPM
-549 AKG
+549 KN

>member
-1 MIMNRLKFQRK
+1 MVMNRLKFQRK
-12 LMIFF
+12 LMILF

-28 VLVSYHLISQSVERW
+28 VLVAYHLISRSVERW
-43 ANHQIALILANSAV
+43 ANHQIALTLTNSAV
-57 IIEGAS
+57 IIEDAGEL
-63 KIAHTLELHEN
+63 AHTLELYEN

-84 AVDEDLVAVLE
+84 AVDEDLVAVL
-95 DFDSKAV
+95 DNFDSKAV

-110 DAYGGYLMA
+110 DAYGGYLIA
-119 VYDWDGHLVFSTNPN
+119 VYDWDGHLVFSTDPN
-134 HPPETLTTFLG
+134 HPPEILTTFLSP
-145 RLDEL
+145 LEEL
-150 PDGPTI
+150 PDAPTI
-156 SHKLADQGFLICG
+156 SHELADQGFLICG
-169 VPIFSEDGRKRLG
+169 VPIFSEDGMGRLG
-182 AIVVGKSMPLTPVQ
+182 AVVVGKSMPLTPAQ
-196 MRAQMSAIQ
+196 MQTRMSAIQ
-205 NKLSHLETDI
+205 NKLSRLETDI
-215 NAEGTAYRRTER
+215 DAEGTAYRRTEIR
-227 RVTVIAL
+227 ITVIAL

-257 TPIRSLVAGTEQIAN
+257 TPIRSLVTGTEQISD
-272 GNLGHQVAVQTD
+272 GNLDYQVAVQTD

-355 VLERCT
+355 LLERCT

-388 LSPVNLRQT
+388 LSPVNLRET
-397 LDEMLALFDEFP
+397 LDATLALFDEFP
-409 NHIDCQIDF
+409 DYINCEIDF
-418 PANLPA
+418 PTNLPA
-424 VSADAA
+424 VSADPD

-447 LEESDS
+447 S
-453 PSPIEAVK
+453 EAGK
-461 RERCLTIRAYE
+461 KEGCLTIRAF
-472 APDRSKVFVQFT
+472 ASTDQSKVFVQFT
-484 DTGPGVPPDVRPKLF
+484 DTGPGIPSEVRPKLF

-507 NGMGLGLAIVKKVM
+507 DGMGLGLAIVKKVM

-527 IHLEDTQSDQIGA
+527 IRLEDAQPDQGGA
-540 TFTLWLRPI
+540 TFTLWLR
-549 AKG
+549 ATVKD

>member
-12 LMIFF
+12 LMILF

-28 VLVSYHLISQSVERW
+28 VFVAYHLISRSVERW
-43 ANHQIALILANSAV
+43 ANHQIALTLTNSAA
-57 IIEGAS
+57 IIGGAS
-63 KIAHTLELHEN
+63 ELAHTLELYEN
-74 LPLTDTAELL
+74 LPLTEAAELL
-84 AVDEDLVAVLE
+84 AVDEDLVVVLD
-95 DFDSKAV
+95 DFDAKAV
-102 EIRATELA
+102 EIRSTELA
-110 DAYGGYLMA
+110 DTYGGYLIA
-119 VYDWDGHLVFSTNPN
+119 VYNKDGHLVFSTNPN
-134 HPPETLTTFLG
+134 HPPETLTTFLEP
-145 RLDEL
+145 LDAL

-182 AIVVGKSMPLTPVQ
+182 AMVVGKSMGLTLVQ

-205 NKLSHLETDI
+205 NKLNRLGPDI
-215 NAEGTAYRRTER
+215 NAEGTAYRRTESR
-227 RVTVIAL
+227 TTVIAL
-234 LITAA
+234 LITAV

-257 TPIRSLVAGTEQIAN
+257 TPIRSLVTGTEQISN
-272 GNLGHQVAVQTD
+272 GNLDYQVAVQTD
-284 DEFALLAGAF
+284 DEFAILAGAF

-355 VLERCT
+355 LLERCT

-376 EFSVLAQMPAPE
+376 EFSVLAQMPAPQ
-388 LSPVNLRQT
+388 LSPINLRET
-397 LDEMLALFDEFP
+397 LDATLGLFDEFP
-409 NHIDCQIDF
+409 DHIVCQIDV
-418 PANLPA
+418 PANLPP
-424 VSADAA
+424 VSADAD

-447 LEESDS
+447 SEEGEQKGDL
-453 PSPIEAVK
+453 A
-461 RERCLTIRAYE
+461 IRAFVST
-472 APDRSKVFVQFT
+472 DQSKVLVQFT
-484 DTGPGVPPDVRPKLF
+484 DTGPGIPTEVQPKLF

-507 NGMGLGLAIVKKVM
+507 DGMGLGLAIVKKVM

-527 IHLEDTQSDQIGA
+527 IRLEDTQPDQNGA
-540 TFTLWLRPI
+540 TFTLWLRVVT
-549 AKG
+549 KN

>member
-1 MIMNRLKFQRK
+1 MVMNRLKFQRK
-12 LMIFF
+12 LMILF

-28 VLVSYHLISQSVERW
+28 VLVAYHLISRSVERW
-43 ANHQIALILANSAV
+43 ANHQIALTLTNSAV
-57 IIEGAS
+57 IIEDAS
-63 KIAHTLELHEN
+63 ELAHTLELYEN

-84 AVDEDLVAVLE
+84 AVDEDLVAALA

-102 EIRATELA
+102 ETRAAELA
-110 DAYGGYLMA
+110 DTYGGYLIA
-119 VYDWDGHLVFSTNPN
+119 VYGWDGHLVSSTNPN
-134 HPPETLTTFLG
+134 HPSETLHTFLPPLG
-145 RLDEL
+145 EL
-150 PDGPTI
+150 PDAPTI
-156 SHKLADQGFLICG
+156 SHELADQGFLICG
-169 VPIFSEDGRKRLG
+169 VPIFSEDGMGRLG
-182 AIVVGKSMPLTPVQ
+182 AMVVGKSMALTPAQ
-196 MRAQMSAIQ
+196 MQAQMSAIQ
-205 NKLSHLETDI
+205 NKLNRLETDI
-215 NAEGTAYRRTER
+215 GAEGTAYRRTESR
-227 RVTVIAL
+227 TTVIAL

-239 LIVVVAFFVSR
+239 LIVIVAFFVSR

-257 TPIRSLVAGTEQIAN
+257 TPIRSLVAGTEQISD
-272 GNLGHQVAVQTD
+272 GNLDYQVAVQTD
-284 DEFALLAGAF
+284 DEFAILAGAF

-355 VLERCT
+355 ILERCT

-388 LSPVNLRQT
+388 LSPINLRET
-397 LDEMLALFDEFP
+397 LDATLALFDEFP
-409 NHIDCQIDF
+409 THIDCQIDF
-418 PANLPA
+418 PADIPP
-424 VSADAA
+424 VSADAD

-447 LEESDS
+447 S
-453 PSPIEAVK
+453 EAGETK
-461 RERCLTIRAYE
+461 GCLTIRAYVST
-472 APDRSKVFVQFT
+472 DQSKVFVQFT
-484 DTGPGVPPDVRPKLF
+484 DTGPGISPEIRPKLF

-507 NGMGLGLAIVKKVM
+507 DGMGLGLAIVKKVM

-527 IHLEDTQSDQIGA
+527 IRLEDAQPDPGGA
-540 TFTLWLRPI
+540 TFTLWLRAI
-549 AKG
+549 EKR

>member
-1 MIMNRLKFQRK
+1 MVMNRLKFQRK
-12 LMIFF
+12 LMILF

-28 VLVSYHLISQSVERW
+28 VFVSYHLISRSVERW
-43 ANHQIALILANSAV
+43 ANHQIALTLANSAA

-63 KIAHTLELHEN
+63 EIAHTLELYEN

-84 AVDEDLVAVLE
+84 AVDEELVAVLD

-110 DAYGGYLMA
+110 DTYGDYLIA
-119 VYDWDGHLVFSTNPN
+119 VYDWDGHLIFSTNPN
-134 HPPETLTTFLG
+134 HPPETLTTLLG
-145 RLDEL
+145 PLEAL
-150 PDGPTI
+150 PDAPTI
-156 SHKLADQGFLICG
+156 SDELADQGFLICG
-169 VPIFSEDGRKRLG
+169 VPIFSEDGTKRLG
-182 AIVVGKSMPLTPVQ
+182 AVVVGKSMALTLAQ
-196 MRAQMSAIQ
+196 MRTQMSAIQ
-205 NKLSHLETDI
+205 NKLSPLEADL

-227 RVTVIAL
+227 DATVIAL

-239 LIVVVAFFVSR
+239 LVVVVAFLVSK
-250 ILAKGIN
+250 ILAKGVN
-257 TPIRSLVAGTEQIAN
+257 TPIRSLVTGTEEISK
-272 GNLGHQVAVQTD
+272 GNLDYQVAVQTD

-294 NRMVSDLKARTE
+294 NRMVTDLKSRTE

-355 VLERCT
+355 LLERCT

-388 LSPVNLRQT
+388 LSPINLRET
-397 LDEMLALFDEFP
+397 LDATLALFDEFP
-409 NHIDCQIDF
+409 DHIDCQIDF
-418 PANLPA
+418 PADLPV
-424 VSADAA
+424 VSADAD

-447 LEESDS
+447 SEEG
-453 PSPIEAVK
+453 EK
-461 RERCLTIRAYE
+461 KGCLTIRAFVSV
-472 APDRSKVFVQFT
+472 DQSKVFVQFT
-484 DTGPGVPPDVRPKLF
+484 DTGPGILPEVRPKLF

-507 NGMGLGLAIVKKVM
+507 DGMGLGLAIVKKVM

-527 IHLEDTQSDQIGA
+527 IRLEDAQPDQGGA
-540 TFTLWLRPI
+540 TFTLWLR
-549 AKG
+549 ATTKS

>member
-1 MIMNRLKFQRK
+1 MLMNRLKFQRK
-12 LMIFF
+12 LMVLF

-28 VLVSYHLISQSVERW
+28 GLVSYHLISRSVERW
-43 ANHQIALILANSAV
+43 ANHQIALTLANSAA
-57 IIEGAS
+57 IIGDAS
-63 KIAHTLELHEN
+63 ELAHTLELYEN
-74 LPLTDTAELL
+74 VPLTDTAELL
-84 AVDEDLVAVLE
+84 AVDEALVAVL
-95 DFDSKAV
+95 DNFDPEAV
-102 EIRATELA
+102 EIRATEFA
-110 DAYGGYLMA
+110 DAYGSYLIA
-119 VYDWDGHLVFSTNPN
+119 VYDWDGHLVFSTDPN

-145 RLDEL
+145 LLDAL

-156 SHKLADQGFLICG
+156 SHKLAGQGFLICG

-182 AIVVGKSMPLTPVQ
+182 AMVIGKSMALTPAQ
-196 MRAQMSAIQ
+196 MRAQMSAIH
-205 NKLSHLETDI
+205 NKLNRLGADI
-215 NAEGTAYRRTER
+215 DAEGTAYRRTER
-227 RVTVIAL
+227 RTTVIAL

-250 ILAKGIN
+250 VLAKGIN
-257 TPIRSLVAGTEQIAN
+257 TPIRSLVAGTEQISN
-272 GNLGHQVAVQTD
+272 GNLDYQVAVRTD
-284 DEFALLAGAF
+284 DEFALLADAF

-341 LQRRYRNNPDDLSE
+341 LQRRYRNNPDNLSE

-376 EFSVLAQMPAPE
+376 EFSVLAQMPAPQ
-388 LSPVNLRQT
+388 LSPVSLRET
-397 LDEMLALFDEFP
+397 LDATLVLFDEFP
-409 NHIDCQIDF
+409 DHIDCQIDF
-418 PANLPA
+418 PTDLPA
-424 VSADAA
+424 VSADGD

-447 LEESDS
+447 SKNLT
-453 PSPIEAVK
+453 PLPPLRKNRGKGI
-461 RERCLTIRAYE
+461 LTIRAFVST
-472 APDRSKVFVQFT
+472 DQSKVFMQFT
-484 DTGPGVPPDVRPKLF
+484 DTGPGIPPEVRPKLF

-507 NGMGLGLAIVKKVM
+507 DGMGLGLAIVKKVM

-527 IHLEDTQSDQIGA
+527 IRLEDTQPDQVGA
-540 TFTLWLRPI
+540 TFVLWLRTA
-549 AKG
+549 AKS